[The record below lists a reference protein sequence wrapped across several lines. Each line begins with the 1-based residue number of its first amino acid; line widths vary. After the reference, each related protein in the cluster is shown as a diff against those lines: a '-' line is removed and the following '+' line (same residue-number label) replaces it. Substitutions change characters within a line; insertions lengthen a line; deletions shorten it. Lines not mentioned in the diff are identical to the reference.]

1 MDGYVYA
8 AAQARVAAPP
18 EQVFALVTDWPRHRE
33 WMVLTSARQV
43 GDRVEAFTGV
53 GPLGFLDVMTIS
65 RWEPPHVVEMRHVG
79 RLVRGDGVI
88 RVQPYEGGSRVIWA
102 ERLHP
107 PLGPVGRLLWP
118 LARPVVNALARLS
131 LHRLARL
138 LA

>member
-79 RLVRGDGVI
+79 RL
-88 RVQPYEGGSRVIWA
+88 
-102 ERLHP
+102 
-107 PLGPVGRLLWP
+107 LWP

>member
-53 GPLGFLDVMTIS
+53 GPLRFLDVMTIS